1 MNVSDQE
8 GEEYQTIDEYQRENR
23 ILKSKIDNYKENLNI
38 FDDLISVFKNEIC
51 ELKKEKEIQSEK
63 CNLLNTQ
70 NSQYQNE
77 IIVLKSEI
85 TQFKSKSDLAISEQI
100 DKQLDTAK
108 QLNEWKNKTNALEM
122 QIVKLKSENEKAV
135 LYLNDYIK
143 NFKQFEDHL
152 KTVLNE
158 KKKINEQKMQLESE
172 LNNLKKQ
179 QFKQSDSNDN
189 CTVSVQTSNP
199 DETETEKLKREN
211 SELVSKCANLS
222 K

>member
-38 FDDLISVFKNEIC
+38 FDDLISMFKNEIC

-85 TQFKSKSDLAISEQI
+85 TQFKSKSDLAISEQTI
-100 DKQLDTAK
+100 
-108 QLNEWKNKTNALEM
+108 
-122 QIVKLKSENEKAV
+122 
-135 LYLNDYIK
+135 
-143 NFKQFEDHL
+143 
-152 KTVLNE
+152 
-158 KKKINEQKMQLESE
+158 
-172 LNNLKKQ
+172 
-179 QFKQSDSNDN
+179 
-189 CTVSVQTSNP
+189 
-199 DETETEKLKREN
+199 
-211 SELVSKCANLS
+211 
-222 K
+222 